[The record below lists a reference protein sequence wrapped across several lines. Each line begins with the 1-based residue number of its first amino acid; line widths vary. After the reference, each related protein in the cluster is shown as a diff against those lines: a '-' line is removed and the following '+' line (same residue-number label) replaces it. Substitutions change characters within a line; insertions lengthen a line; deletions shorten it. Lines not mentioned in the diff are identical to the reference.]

1 VAELKADQLY
11 HRCDPQSLD
20 FESTDQLEPLEEVI
34 GQPRA
39 VEAVAF
45 GMDVER
51 EGFNLFVLG
60 PPGVGKRTLVQQML
74 ERRRDGE
81 PTSDLCYV
89 NNFEQPHQPT
99 ALMLPAGKGCAFR
112 DEMDQL
118 IDDVLTALSQAF
130 ESDEYREQRQALE
143 QEFGQQQKEK
153 IEQLQ
158 EKAKQ
163 RGLALIRTPQGM
175 GFAPMDAETGKPME
189 QEKLQQLSDEQKQEL
204 QQAAEQLQQEAQQ
217 LMQDAPRDQREAQR
231 KLKDLN
237 ERFAEEV
244 IDPLVDDIKSEWSD
258 DEKIP
263 DYLDDVR
270 SDLVE
275 NAPALL
281 EIAQK
286 QEMLPGAAGSAQ
298 QPQQAGPRGSRQQQ
312 GGGPGQ
318 SGGPQ
323 QGPVQA
329 PMPQKLLQS
338 PLLRRYRVNVLVDR
352 SGEPGRPVIYEDN
365 PTYPNLIGRTE
376 HMAQMGA
383 LITDFNLIKP
393 GAMHR
398 ANGGYL
404 VVEARRLLMQPLV
417 WEALKRALRSEEL
430 RIESPGEAMGMIST
444 VRLEPEPVPLNIK
457 VLVLGDRLLYYKLRE
472 LDPDFAE
479 LFKVAAD
486 FEDDMDRDDGSQRD
500 YARLISTV
508 AQKEKLRPFDR
519 SAVARLIE
527 QGSRIAG
534 DSEKLSIHMRRVAD
548 LLREADY
555 WAGRD
560 DGGDGKVTADHVDRA
575 IEKQIFRS
583 DRMRERLHEEIERG
597 TLLIDVDGEQAGQVN
612 ALSVFPFGDYLF
624 GRPNRV
630 TARVRLGKG
639 EVIDIEREVELG
651 GPLHSKGVLILA
663 GFLSG
668 RYATDLPLSL
678 AASLVFEQSYG
689 GIGGDSASTAEL
701 CALLSA
707 VADLPVKQSLAI
719 TGSVNQHG
727 RVQPIGAVNEKI
739 EGFFDVCR
747 RIDLTGQQGVIIPQ
761 ANVRHL
767 MLRQDVIDAVERGRF
782 HIHAVKTVND
792 AMELLTGL
800 DAGEADQ
807 QGRYPDRSVN
817 GKVRAALRRL
827 AEHRRKFAAAFG
839 GDGDGDRD

>member
-1 VAELKADQLY
+1 MAQLKAEQLY

-81 PTSDLCYV
+81 PTPDLCYV
-89 NNFEQPHQPT
+89 NNFDQPHQPT
-99 ALMLPAGKGCAFR
+99 ALMLPAGQGCAFR

-143 QEFGQQQKEK
+143 QEFGQQQKQK

-158 EKAKQ
+158 EMAKQ
-163 RGLALIRTPQGM
+163 RGLALIRTPQGI
-175 GFAPMDAETGKPME
+175 GFAPMDPETGEPMQ
-189 QEKLQQLSDEQKQEL
+189 QEKLQQLSDEKKQEL
-204 QQAAEQLQQEAQQ
+204 QQAAEQLQQDAQQ
-217 LMQDAPRDQREAQR
+217 LMQEAPRDQREAQR
-231 KLKDLN
+231 KLKELN
-237 ERFAEEV
+237 ERIAEEA
-244 IDPLVDDIKSEWSD
+244 IAPLVDDVKGDWSD
-258 DEKIP
+258 HEKIP
-263 DYLDDVR
+263 DYLDDVK

-286 QEMLPGAAGSAQ
+286 QEMLPGAGAAQ
-298 QPQQAGPRGSRQQQ
+298 QAQQGGPQGAAPQQA
-312 GGGPGQ
+312 GGPGQ

-323 QGPVQA
+323 QGPVQT
-329 PMPQKLLQS
+329 PLPQKLMQS

-352 SGEPGRPVIYEDN
+352 SDEPGPPVIYEDN

-404 VVEARRLLMQPLV
+404 VVDARRLLMQPLV

-430 RIESPGEAMGMIST
+430 RIESPGEAMGLIST
-444 VRLEPEPVPLNIK
+444 VRLEPEPMPLNIK
-457 VLVLGDRLLYYKLRE
+457 VVVLGDRLLYYKLRE

-479 LFKVAAD
+479 LFKGAAD
-486 FEDDMDRDDGSQRD
+486 FEDDMDRDDGGQRD
-500 YARLISTV
+500 YARLIGTV

-534 DSEKLSIHMRRVAD
+534 DSEKLSIHMRQVAD

-560 DGGDGKVTADHVDRA
+560 DGGNGKVTAEHVDRA

-597 TLLIDVDGEQAGQVN
+597 TLMIDVDGEQAGQVN

-668 RYATDLPLSL
+668 RYATVLPLSL
-678 AASLVFEQSYG
+678 AASLVFEPEHSR
-689 GIGGDSASTAEL
+689 L
-701 CALLSA
+701 
-707 VADLPVKQSLAI
+707 
-719 TGSVNQHG
+719 G
-727 RVQPIGAVNEKI
+727 RE
-739 EGFFDVCR
+739 
-747 RIDLTGQQGVIIPQ
+747 
-761 ANVRHL
+761 
-767 MLRQDVIDAVERGRF
+767 
-782 HIHAVKTVND
+782 
-792 AMELLTGL
+792 
-800 DAGEADQ
+800 
-807 QGRYPDRSVN
+807 
-817 GKVRAALRRL
+817 
-827 AEHRRKFAAAFG
+827 
-839 GDGDGDRD
+839 